1 MKKDCVY
8 KNKCYRDGFLLQ
20 ETGESLL
27 CKDGVWE
34 KEADRPAPGN
44 TIAPGKDMSDI

>member
-1 MKKDCVY
+1 MKKDCIY
-8 KNKCYRDGFLLQ
+8 MKKCYRDGSLLK

-34 KEADRPAPGN
+34 KKDDRPDS

>member
-1 MKKDCVY
+1 M
-8 KNKCYRDGFLLQ
+8 NKCYRDGSSLK

-34 KEADRPAPGN
+34 KEANERESGS